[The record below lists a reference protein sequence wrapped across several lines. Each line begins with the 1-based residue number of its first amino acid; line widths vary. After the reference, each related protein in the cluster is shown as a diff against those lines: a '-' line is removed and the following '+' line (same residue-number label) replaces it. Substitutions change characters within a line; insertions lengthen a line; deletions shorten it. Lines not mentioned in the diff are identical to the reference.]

1 MALRLYH
8 GDALAEYGFG
18 AGHPFGP
25 DRLGAFWNE
34 CVARG
39 LDQRAQLAAPV
50 QASEAVLLRFHTH
63 EYIERVK
70 FQSKTGVGY
79 LDGGDTPA
87 FLGLYEAAATVV
99 GTTLDA
105 VAHCVSGQ
113 APRAFIPIAG
123 LHHARRDSAA
133 GFCVLNDIGVAI
145 ETLRAVHGV
154 QRIAYVDIDAHHGDG
169 VEAAFLDDPEVFTL
183 SLHMDTGYAYPFTGG
198 RLEDA
203 GTPASG
209 HTSLNL
215 PLPKD
220 THDAEY
226 QLLFNA
232 VWQPLLDAFQPDA
245 VVLQAGTDMIFA
257 DPLGKLGLSTQCF
270 LQTAQTILD
279 TSPRHADGT
288 PRLLVTGGGGYHPLV
303 LARAWAGLWAL
314 LSGRELPEQLPLA
327 GTDLLRSV
335 GWDMDEDEAHFAQLF
350 LSRLDQLEAHS
361 VRPEIY
367 NLIDQIPLHP
377 YFRKP

>member
-1 MALRLYH
+1 MTLRLYH

-39 LDQRAQLAAPV
+39 LDQRAHIAAPV
-50 QASEAVLLRFHTH
+50 QASAAELLRFHTH

-70 FQSKTGVGY
+70 FQSQTGAGY

-87 FLGLYEAAATVV
+87 FLGVYEAAATVV

-105 VAHCVSGQ
+105 VAHSVSGK

-169 VEAAFLDDPEVFTL
+169 VYYAFAADPQLIFADLHEDGRFLYPGTGSENETGTGAALGTKLNIPMPPGADDAAFLREWPRVELFIRAGRPEIIL
-183 SLHMDTGYAYPFTGG
+183 
-198 RLEDA
+198 
-203 GTPASG
+203 
-209 HTSLNL
+209 
-215 PLPKD
+215 
-220 THDAEY
+220 
-226 QLLFNA
+226 
-232 VWQPLLDAFQPDA
+232 
-245 VVLQAGTDMIFA
+245 LQAGA
-257 DPLGKLGLSTQCF
+257 DSIGGDPITH
-270 LQTAQTILD
+270 LQYTPAA
-279 TSPRHADGT
+279 HAHATRCLCRLADEVCDG
-288 PRLLVTGGGGYHPLV
+288 RIVAMGGGGYDRDN
-303 LARAWAGLWAL
+303 LAAAWCAVVEAL
-314 LSGRELPEQLPLA
+314 LE
-327 GTDLLRSV
+327 
-335 GWDMDEDEAHFAQLF
+335 
-350 LSRLDQLEAHS
+350 
-361 VRPEIY
+361 
-367 NLIDQIPLHP
+367 
-377 YFRKP
+377 